1 VSWDA
6 ICCHLSTPRS
16 SAIYYDRDFVVEET
30 GMDFSRFYGRYRLC
44 VMDFEPVTWQ
54 NYHRLLPS
62 DLAPLVRKAE
72 DENFPPLEKE
82 AEDNR
87 EASSALQSPAAA
99 PSSVLGAD
107 VRTSHCQNK
116 SDPPAVGPTGG
127 PKDLTQVEGWGNKN
141 LQLHVKNGNEEGK
154 QSGTKK
160 LKKEAPAKRTKT
172 AKPATGKNQEKEE
185 GGACKE
191 EEEATTPNSSSGG
204 LEDRLGKGGET
215 EQAAAKSRAKP
226 VARKTAA
233 KAGAGTKR
241 DKAESSDQ
249 ATRVKKAKRRV

>member
-1 VSWDA
+1 MLFVVTCLHRVHLRFTMTGTSLWRKPAWTSLDFMGDTGSVSWTLNLSLGKTTTGCCLQTWLRSCA
-6 ICCHLSTPRS
+6 IVSAVSRS
-16 SAIYYDRDFVVEET
+16 CRII
-30 GMDFSRFYGRYRLC
+30 LQ
-44 VMDFEPVTWQ
+44 Q
-54 NYHRLLPS
+54 NYTADS
-62 DLAPLVRKAE
+62 EFVCQLVRKAE

-160 LKKEAPAKRTKT
+160 LKKVVNLLLPI
-172 AKPATGKNQEKEE
+172 PS
-185 GGACKE
+185 C
-191 EEEATTPNSSSGG
+191 PF
-204 LEDRLGKGGET
+204 
-215 EQAAAKSRAKP
+215 
-226 VARKTAA
+226 
-233 KAGAGTKR
+233 
-241 DKAESSDQ
+241 
-249 ATRVKKAKRRV
+249 